1 MLQFPMKLKKL
12 ITLLLF
18 IALSF
23 SVVHDFT
30 FALLDQ
36 DHCSTIEYVSET
48 EKPTTH
54 GDICDIH
61 YKFHQAIYLP
71 AQSIV
76 LPKIEIEHLELALM
90 DESYYFNNPLEF
102 YKPPIS

>member
-1 MLQFPMKLKKL
+1 MKIKKL
-12 ITLLLF
+12 VALSLF

-23 SVVHDFT
+23 SVMHDFA

-36 DHCSTIEYVSET
+36 DHCSTTEYVYET

-54 GDICDIH
+54 GDICDVH

-71 AQSIV
+71 TKAIV
-76 LPKIEIEHLELALM
+76 LPKVEIEHQELALI

-102 YKPPIS
+102 YKPPIA

>member
-1 MLQFPMKLKKL
+1 MKIKKFVIL
-12 ITLLLF
+12 SLF
-18 IALSF
+18 LALSF
-23 SVVHDFT
+23 SVLHDFA

-36 DHCSTIEYVSET
+36 DHCNTTEYVSET
-48 EKPTTH
+48 EMPTAH
-54 GDICDIH
+54 GDVCDVH

-71 AQSIV
+71 AQAII
-76 LPKIEIEHLELALM
+76 LPKVEIEHLELALI